1 MSDVTIRPATPGD
14 LGAAQDLLR
23 AAKLPV
29 EGVSDFWG
37 DAYAV
42 AVRGREVVGVAGIE
56 RYHDAGLLRSVAVA
70 DSLRGSGVGGK
81 LVEDRLRWAE
91 QQGIRALY
99 LLTDTA
105 ERWFPRYGF
114 VPVDRAEVPE
124 AVRAAPE
131 FSTICS
137 SAAAV
142 LVRTSA

>member
-1 MSDVTIRPATPGD
+1 VSDVIIRPAAPAD

-23 AAKLPV
+23 AARLPV
-29 EGVSDFWG
+29 DGVADFWG

-42 AVRGREVVGVAGIE
+42 AVRGGELVGVAGIE
-56 RYHDAGLLRSVAVA
+56 RYHDEGLLRSVAVHE
-70 DSLRGSGVGGK
+70 SLRGSGVGGK

-105 ERWFPRYGF
+105 ARWFPRYGF

-124 AVRAAPE
+124 PVRAAPE
-131 FSTICS
+131 FSTICAS
-137 SAAAV
+137 TAAV